1 MCNTVTDKPV
11 LRRQGVCMLQA
22 CSCPSGIK
30 LFPLPSSRKHLSYDV
45 SMEDKRQI
53 IITILCCLAYGSH
66 AQWYAH
72 TWAVL
77 KDKCWFKFGFFCI
90 YLCVF
95 LFSLA
100 CYVLGFALVVLGL
113 VSLVLCQEIG
123 WEEHLRNDLNCVE
136 WDVKT
141 LSESMNQVM
150 SVHTASLFVPFQY

>member
-1 MCNTVTDKPV
+1 VCNTVTDKPV
-11 LRRQGVCMLQA
+11 LRRHMLQA

-72 TWAVL
+72 TYEQFL
-77 KDKCWFKFGFFCI
+77 KISAGLSLVFFCI